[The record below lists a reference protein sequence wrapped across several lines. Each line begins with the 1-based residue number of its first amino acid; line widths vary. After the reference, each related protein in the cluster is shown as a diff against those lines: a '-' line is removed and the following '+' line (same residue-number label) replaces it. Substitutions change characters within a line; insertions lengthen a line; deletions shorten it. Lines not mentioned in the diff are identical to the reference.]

1 MGNKKIALVALC
13 ILILALI
20 GCQKDEAID
29 IRGEITAISKSTD
42 NKIVSILVEGEQE
55 EDTSYDKASI
65 SIDKN
70 TIIYLDTGK
79 DKISVEELKEGIKVE
94 VIFTGPVRESYPV
107 QADAKTIRI
116 IE

>member
-42 NKIVSILVEGEQE
+42 RK
-55 EDTSYDKASI
+55 
-65 SIDKN
+65 
-70 TIIYLDTGK
+70 
-79 DKISVEELKEGIKVE
+79 SVV
-94 VIFTGPVRESYPV
+94 
-107 QADAKTIRI
+107 
-116 IE
+116 